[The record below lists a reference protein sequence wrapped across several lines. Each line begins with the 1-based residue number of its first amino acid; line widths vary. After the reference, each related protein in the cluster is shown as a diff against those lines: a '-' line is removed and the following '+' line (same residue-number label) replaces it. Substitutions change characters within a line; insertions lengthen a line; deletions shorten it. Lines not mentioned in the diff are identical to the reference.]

1 MPIVTI
7 LCAKITNKLLIDY
20 KIIIIIVIEP
30 NLKLC
35 YSSIIVI
42 IYNYYS
48 NQLGKGRLQNGGG

>member
-20 KIIIIIVIEP
+20 KIIIIIVIEL

-48 NQLGKGRLQNGGG
+48 NQLDKGRLQNGGG

>member
-20 KIIIIIVIEP
+20 KIIIIIVIEL

-35 YSSIIVI
+35 YSSIIVT

-48 NQLGKGRLQNGGG
+48 NQLDKGRLQNGGG